1 MIVPSPSIA
10 SACSCAFANSAR
22 NSNVPVAD
30 HSITIPMTK
39 PRSPSLVIQNA
50 FTAARAAIETA
61 PAAPPARRS
70 GATTARRTKLA
81 NGRPRTRTGSQ
92 TSASITSAPEQVE
105 AVGLHRPPHTEDH
118 DDDRQPQRDLGD
130 RDRDREEREDQP
142 EEVAVE
148 SGEGD
153 QIDVHGVEHQ
163 FDPEQDP
170 DRVAPRED
178 AKEADREHERREREV
193 RGQAHSSVLAK

>member
-22 NSNVPVAD
+22 NSNVPVGPSSAGIQL
-30 HSITIPMTK
+30 HVASLP
-39 PRSPSLVIQNA
+39 SPSPHTSTATRNA
-50 FTAARAAIETA
+50 GAIAAIETA

-92 TSASITSAPEQVE
+92 TFASITSAPEQVE

-163 FDPEQDP
+163 FDTEQDP

-178 AKEADREHERREREV
+178 VKEDDHEHDRSE
-193 RGQAHSSVLAK
+193 

>member
-1 MIVPSPSIA
+1 MAFESGSTSRPTVAVGPSSPGIQLHVASLPSPSPHTTTA
-10 SACSCAFANSAR
+10 TR
-22 NSNVPVAD
+22 NAA
-30 HSITIPMTK
+30 TI
-39 PRSPSLVIQNA
+39 
-50 FTAARAAIETA
+50 AAIETA

-92 TSASITSAPEQVE
+92 TFASITSAPEQVE
-105 AVGLHRPPHTEDH
+105 AVGLHPPPHTEDH
-118 DDDRQPQRDLGD
+118 DDDRPPHRDLGD

-163 FDPEQDP
+163 LDPEQDP
-170 DRVAPRED
+170 DRAAPRED
-178 AKEADREHERREREV
+178 AEEADREHRSEEHTSELQSQSNLVCR
-193 RGQAHSSVLAK
+193 LLL